1 MTNSLFAAAI
11 GTHGLNDVTVIVVSF
26 NSAHCMPRLG
36 ELLQDFPHVIIVD
49 NGSEDDC
56 AQAVVEHL
64 PQAIWL
70 PQGHNLGFGA
80 ANNRALTLV
89 RTPFALMLNPDCE
102 LDAQSVV
109 TLLNVADQFPEA
121 ALVAPQLMQANGNP
135 EVNYRWPSGH
145 WTSSGP
151 QATGICCVGFICG
164 AAILARMSL
173 FAREDWFD
181 ERFFLYYED
190 DDLCLRLFRK
200 QRGMLL
206 APHIHASAEELNRV
220 YQADLAICATMNAA
234 ARSLEVLTAPAQ
246 LPWAPWAKQA
256 NADYLANLQPQS
268 LPGPID
274 MPAVVQ
280 CLQKHLPEDAV
291 LTNGAGNFASWVH
304 RFYQHPGLAQGHKV
318 QLAPT
323 SGAMGYGV
331 PAGIAANLLTGRLAF
346 TIAGD
351 GDFLMTGQELAT
363 ASQHGGKSIIVLLNN
378 GMYGTIR
385 MHQERE
391 YPAHVSGSSLNNPDF
406 AALARAYGYQGVRI
420 TQTAEFEP
428 ALRQALTS
436 DQGTLIEVMLDPEV
450 ITTRTTL
457 SAIRQAAQAKR

>member
-36 ELLQDFPHVIIVD
+36 ELLQDFPHVIVVD

-70 PQGHNLGFGA
+70 PQGRNLGFGA

-173 FAREDWFD
+173 FASEDWFD

-190 DDLCLRLFRK
+190 DDLCLRLFQKHRS
-200 QRGMLL
+200 MLL
-206 APHIHASAEELNRV
+206 APHIHATHRSRGSVRGKHPWRHEYLRGYHHAQSKLIYASKHHGV
-220 YQADLAICATMNAA
+220 DLAQSERI
-234 ARSLEVLTAPAQ
+234 RLLLGTALA
-246 LPWAPWAKQA
+246 LPVR
-256 NADYLANLQPQS
+256 LL
-268 LPGPID
+268 LPSPRLVTR
-274 MPAVVQ
+274 M
-280 CLQKHLPEDAV
+280 
-291 LTNGAGNFASWVH
+291 W
-304 RFYQHPGLAQGHKV
+304 
-318 QLAPT
+318 
-323 SGAMGYGV
+323 
-331 PAGIAANLLTGRLAF
+331 GRLC
-346 TIAGD
+346 G
-351 GDFLMTGQELAT
+351 
-363 ASQHGGKSIIVLLNN
+363 
-378 GMYGTIR
+378 
-385 MHQERE
+385 
-391 YPAHVSGSSLNNPDF
+391 
-406 AALARAYGYQGVRI
+406 
-420 TQTAEFEP
+420 
-428 ALRQALTS
+428 
-436 DQGTLIEVMLDPEV
+436 LIEWKP
-450 ITTRTTL
+450 
-457 SAIRQAAQAKR
+457 